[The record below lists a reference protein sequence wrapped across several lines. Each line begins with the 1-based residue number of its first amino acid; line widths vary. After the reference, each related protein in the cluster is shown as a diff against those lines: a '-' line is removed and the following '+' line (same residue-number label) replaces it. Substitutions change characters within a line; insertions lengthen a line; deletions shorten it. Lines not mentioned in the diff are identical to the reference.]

1 MVSGVS
7 TLYGRERPRSAR
19 DDVETGD
26 PKMTVERER
35 LTNAA
40 IAHDDERCGVAER
53 QLRVGIAQELA
64 PGGAP
69 LLGVYAVIA

>member
-1 MVSGVS
+1 
-7 TLYGRERPRSAR
+7 
-19 DDVETGD
+19 
-26 PKMTVERER
+26 MTVERER
-35 LTNAA
+35 LTDAA